1 MTTVSALSSSST
13 HNRSSPSKVSGITGG
28 WSLRS
33 IARLLTVTVP
43 AAMLLTG
50 CGYNT
55 IQSYDERA
63 AQAKQNIDAQ
73 LQRRADLIPNLVNTV
88 KGFAQQEND
97 VLTQVTQA
105 RAGLVGALQKPG
117 GSDPAELANAN
128 QQLTSALGRMNL
140 VVEAYPDL
148 KSNENFLRL
157 QDELVGTENR
167 IAVSRTD
174 YNGAAAQ
181 YNEYIRKFP
190 AVVTAKVTGAKPR
203 TYFEVTDAA
212 ARSAPTVD
220 FSKPGS
226 PPA

>member
-1 MTTVSALSSSST
+1 MVTTQLSRRPSSSFSWSRLAS
-13 HNRSSPSKVSGITGG
+13 RS
-28 WSLRS
+28 R
-33 IARLLTVTVP
+33 ARLFALAVVLP
-43 AAMLLTG
+43 LGLNA

-55 IQSYDERA
+55 IQSYDEQA

-88 KGFAQQEND
+88 KGFAAQESE
-97 VLTQVTQA
+97 VLTAVTQA

-128 QQLTSALGRMNL
+128 QQLTTSLGRLN
-140 VVEAYPDL
+140 VTVEAYPEL

-157 QDELVGTENR
+157 QDELTGTENR

-174 YNGAAAQ
+174 YNGAVRL
-181 YNEYIRKFP
+181 YNEYIRKCP
-190 AVVTAKVTGAKPR
+190 AVMTAKVTGAKPR

-212 ARSAPTVD
+212 SRAAPTVD
-220 FSKPGS
+220 FKK
-226 PPA
+226 

>member
-1 MTTVSALSSSST
+1 MAFLHQTRRRALI
-13 HNRSSPSKVSGITGG
+13 V
-28 WSLRS
+28 
-33 IARLLTVTVP
+33 ALTMP
-43 AAMLLTG
+43 FAFGA

-55 IQSYDERA
+55 IQSYDEQA

-88 KGFAQQEND
+88 KGFAAQEEK
-97 VLTQVTQA
+97 VLTEVTQA

-128 QQLTSALGRMNL
+128 AQLTGALGRL
-140 VVEAYPDL
+140 TVAIEAYPEL

-157 QDELVGTENR
+157 QDELTGTENR

-174 YNGAAAQ
+174 YNNAVRQ

-190 AVVTAKVTGAKPR
+190 QVLTAKATGAKPR

-212 ARSAPTVD
+212 ARAAPTVD
-220 FSKPGS
+220 FSK
-226 PPA
+226 